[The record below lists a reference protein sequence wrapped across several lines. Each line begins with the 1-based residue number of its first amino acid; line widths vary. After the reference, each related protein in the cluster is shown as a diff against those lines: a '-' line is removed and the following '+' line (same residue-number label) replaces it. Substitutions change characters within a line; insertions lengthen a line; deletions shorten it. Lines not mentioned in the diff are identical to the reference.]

1 MNFEEELKIRTEFC
15 EEVVKNYLPEL
26 TEEEQQAESD
36 DPETEEL
43 VDVMLQD
50 RQKYASRVIEAMN
63 YSVESGGKRL
73 RPMLMLETFS
83 MYEPVDTDVLGPFMA
98 AIEMIHTYSL
108 VHDDLPEMD
117 NDEFRRGRRTT
128 HTVYGQGMA
137 VLAGDGLL
145 NYAYETIAA
154 LLSDTE
160 EGEMRSRMIDA
171 FFVLSSNAG
180 IDGMVGGQCAD
191 LLAEGRKEAIGEEEL
206 IYIHTHKTA
215 CMLESALMIGA
226 ILAGA
231 PEEDVQDFCQIGE
244 DIGLA
249 FQIRDDILDVE
260 GNAEEIGKATHQ
272 DDKDNKSTYVTL
284 FGLEKAKDD
293 VRSLTDEAL
302 DLLDGIPVQND
313 ESVFLH
319 ALIESLAG
327 RNK

>member
-1 MNFEEELKIRTEFC
+1 M
-15 EEVVKNYLPEL
+15 
-26 TEEEQQAESD
+26 
-36 DPETEEL
+36 
-43 VDVMLQD
+43 
-50 RQKYASRVIEAMN
+50 
-63 YSVESGGKRL
+63 
-73 RPMLMLETFS
+73 PMS
-83 MYEPVDTDVLGPFMA
+83 
-98 AIEMIHTYSL
+98 S
-108 VHDDLPEMD
+108 
-117 NDEFRRGRRTT
+117 
-128 HTVYGQGMA
+128 
-137 VLAGDGLL
+137 
-145 NYAYETIAA
+145 IAA

-313 ESVFLH
+313 ESVFVFLQCR
-319 ALIESLAG
+319 LIESLAG
-327 RNK
+327 RTAGKVGRYYFAKRQTWASCWIPFRKQMI